1 MPRTCTICRHTGCA
15 EIDRALVRRDP
26 YRTIAHTFG
35 VSRYALMR
43 HTKEH
48 LPELLAKGH
57 EAEQMA
63 EADKLLTD
71 IRKIQART
79 LLMLQEA
86 EKSGDLRTALAAV
99 REARNNIALLAE
111 MRGQLDRRPVVNVLV
126 SPEWLEL
133 RALIV
138 GALEPHPAARDAV
151 VRAIAK
157 VGNGSARQ

>member
-1 MPRTCTICRHTGCA
+1 MGSY
-15 EIDRALVRRDP
+15 RD
-26 YRTIAHTFG
+26 IAGQYG
-35 VSRYALMR
+35 VSKTAVSR

-48 LPELLAKGH
+48 LPDLLTKAH
-57 EAEQMA
+57 EAEQLA

-71 IRKIQART
+71 IRKIQVRT

-99 REARNNIALLAE
+99 REARNNIALLGE
-111 MRGQLDRRPVVNVLV
+111 LRGALDRRPVVNVLV

>member
-1 MPRTCTICRHTGCA
+1 VPRTCTICRHTDRA
-15 EIDRALVRRDP
+15 KIDRALVRRDP
-26 YRTIAHTFG
+26 FRTIAHAYE

-48 LPELLAKGH
+48 LPELLTKAH
-57 EAEQMA
+57 EAEQIT

-71 IRKIQART
+71 IRRLQART

-111 MRGQLDRRPVVNVLV
+111 LRGQLDRRPQINLVL

-133 RALIV
+133 RTLIV
-138 GALEPHPAARDAV
+138 GSLEPYPDAREAV
-151 VRAIAK
+151 VRAIASRK
-157 VGNGSARQ
+157 GNGGS

>member
-1 MPRTCTICRHTGCA
+1 MSKTA
-15 EIDRALVRRDP
+15 
-26 YRTIAHTFG
+26 
-35 VSRYALMR
+35 VSR

-48 LPELLAKGH
+48 LPDLLTKAH
-57 EAEQMA
+57 EAEQLA

-71 IRKIQART
+71 IRKIQVRT

-99 REARNNIALLAE
+99 REARNNIALLGE
-111 MRGQLDRRPVVNVLV
+111 LRGALDRRPVVNVLV

>member
-1 MPRTCTICRHTGCA
+1 LGSY
-15 EIDRALVRRDP
+15 RD
-26 YRTIAHTFG
+26 IAGQYG
-35 VSRYALMR
+35 VSKTAVSR

-48 LPELLAKGH
+48 LPDLLTKAH
-57 EAEQMA
+57 EAEQLA

-71 IRKIQART
+71 IRKIQVRT

-99 REARNNIALLAE
+99 REARNNIALLGE
-111 MRGQLDRRPVVNVLV
+111 LRGALDRRPVVNVLV